1 MKLRLE
7 FWLLLA
13 IVLVMLPARS
23 PAPLVYVPG
32 EGWYFESYGDK
43 ADWTRPRAKDQLAVA
58 DEAFTNKNYKI
69 TLHAARRVLRV
80 WPLSDYAPRASY
92 LIGRCLEVR
101 HRDEAAFSAYQKL
114 IEKYP
119 KSGEY
124 NEVLWRQYEI
134 GNRFLAGQW
143 FRLWNTIP
151 IYPSMDETAKLYGKI
166 VSSGPYSEVAP
177 HAQMNIGAAQEK
189 QKNYPAA
196 VKAYEVA
203 ADRYHND
210 AAIASDAMFRAGLA
224 WEKQADSAEYDQGAA
239 AQAIA
244 AYTDFTTVYPDD
256 KRVAQAQKSMV
267 KLKAEQVRGSFQIA
281 EYYEKRHKW
290 AGAVVYYNDVLQ
302 LDANSTLATQARQR
316 LDLLKPRLAAT
327 SPTTAGK

>member
-1 MKLRLE
+1 
-7 FWLLLA
+7 
-13 IVLVMLPARS
+13 
-23 PAPLVYVPG
+23 
-32 EGWYFESYGDK
+32 
-43 ADWTRPRAKDQLAVA
+43 
-58 DEAFTNKNYKI
+58 
-69 TLHAARRVLRV
+69 
-80 WPLSDYAPRASY
+80 
-92 LIGRCLEVR
+92 
-101 HRDEAAFSAYQKL
+101 
-114 IEKYP
+114 
-119 KSGEY
+119 
-124 NEVLWRQYEI
+124 
-134 GNRFLAGQW
+134 
-143 FRLWNTIP
+143 
-151 IYPSMDETAKLYGKI
+151 MDETAKLYGKI

-177 HAQMNIGAAQEK
+177 HAQMNIGAAREK